1 MSSFITNK
9 YFLSKKEAVERALG
23 KKRNSLSCGCP
34 SGDITCTAAWKQI
47 ILAAGSFKG
56 LPSSL
61 PGGTIAKGLE
71 ATGLPVVARGRN
83 NQTLETWA

>member
-1 MSSFITNK
+1 MH
-9 YFLSKKEAVERALG
+9 FLCKKEAVERALG

-34 SGDITCTAAWKQI
+34 NGDNMTCTGALKQI
-47 ILAAGSFKG
+47 IFAPGSFKG

-71 ATGLPVVARGRN
+71 STGLTVVARGRN

>member
-1 MSSFITNK
+1 MHL
-9 YFLSKKEAVERALG
+9 LSKKEAVERALG

-34 SGDITCTAAWKQI
+34 SGDNMTCTGALKQI

-61 PGGTIAKGLE
+61 PGGTIAKVLE
-71 ATGLPVVARGRN
+71 ATGLTVVARGRN
-83 NQTLETWA
+83 KQTLETWA